1 MTHAREEVTGAVARR
16 QAIRERKRMK
26 DKLVVLVTCAN
37 RREAKRIARAL
48 VEEKLAACVN
58 IHEARVLSVYRWKGK
73 MEQTREVLLVIKTSQ
88 AVFSRLE
95 RRVKQLHSYETPEI
109 VGLPIVA
116 GSRAYLDWI
125 DESIARG
132 RLARL

>member
-1 MTHAREEVTGAVARR
+1 
-16 QAIRERKRMK
+16 MK
-26 DKLVVLVTCAN
+26 GKLVVLVTCAN

-116 GSRAYLDWI
+116 GSRAYLDWL
-125 DESIARG
+125 DDSIAGG
-132 RLARL
+132 RLARP